1 MQDSF
6 LTRNSYYGNT
16 LQEWLIALLI
26 VLAAVIVGRI
36 LYWLFSAVAA
46 KLTGRTKTRPDNILI
61 TTLKRPVSL
70 VATLLGIWY
79 GSNTLTFS
87 EPVQTGIRQLFQIV
101 VIFTIAW
108 LLIRVLEALFTQ
120 YLVPMVGKTETDLDD
135 QLLPIL
141 RTGTKTVIWVMAIII
156 ALDNAGYDV
165 GALLAGLGIGGL
177 ALAMAAKDTISN
189 IFGGFTIFTDK
200 PFTLRDRIKVSG
212 YDGTVKEVGLRST
225 RVETL
230 AGTIVTI
237 PNSTFA
243 ATPVENISLEPSRKI
258 VATLGLTYDTTPE
271 QVNMAMETLQSIAA
285 KNPDLEENGVAAFTE
300 FGDFSMNL
308 SFIYRIRKDSDIL
321 RTQTAVNLAI
331 LSEFNSKGLEFAF
344 PTQTL
349 NGRFQI
355 SQ

>member
-1 MQDSF
+1 MQGTLMSK
-6 LTRNSYYGNT
+6 SYYGNT
-16 LQEWLIALLI
+16 VQDWLIALLI
-26 VLAAVIVGRI
+26 VLAAVLAGKMVYWVFRVVAKRI
-36 LYWLFSAVAA
+36 
-46 KLTGRTKTRPDNILI
+46 TDRTKTNLDDLLI
-61 TTLKRPVSL
+61 ETLKKPASL

-79 GSNTLTFS
+79 GADTLSFS
-87 EPVQTGIRQLFQIV
+87 EEVQKGISQVFEIV
-101 VIFTIAW
+101 VTFTVAW

-120 YLVPMVGKTETDLDD
+120 YLVPMVGQTETDLDD

-141 RTGTKTVIWVMAIII
+141 RTGSKTVIWVMAVII

-165 GALLAGLGIGGL
+165 AALLAGLGIGGL
-177 ALAMAAKDTISN
+177 ALAMAAKDTIAN

-237 PNSTFA
+237 PNSTFSDS
-243 ATPVENISLEPSRKI
+243 PVENISLEPSRK
-258 VATLGLTYDTTPE
+258 VVVKLGLTYDTTPE
-271 QVNMAMETLQSIAA
+271 QMSSAMETLRSIAA
-285 KNPDLEENGVAAFTE
+285 ENSDLEEKVSTAFTE

-308 SFIYRIRKDSDIL
+308 TFIYCIRKESDIL
-321 RTQTAVNLAI
+321 EAQTAVNIAI
-331 LSEFNSKGLEFAF
+331 LKEFNSRGLEFAF

-349 NGRFQI
+349 YTKEM
-355 SQ
+355 